1 MEQYFHSE
9 VVSIGEDAIEM
20 VEGGVVIFFGEPCP
34 VELAEVSIVH
44 KSIAHDPQRDPQ
56 PGDVLR
62 VGDAQVTVTAVGER
76 AGDNLRQLGHIV
88 VYCNPEV
95 GTNLLPGALH
105 AQGSLG
111 LPQPGATIELI
122 VGA

>member
-1 MEQYFHSE
+1 MSQYFHSE
-9 VVSIGEDAIEM
+9 VISIGEDALEM

-34 VELAEVSIVH
+34 AELAEVSIVH
-44 KSIAHDPQRDPQ
+44 KSIKHDPERDPQ

-62 VGDAQVTVTAVGER
+62 VGEARVTVTAVGER
-76 AGDNLRQLGHIV
+76 AGENLRQLGHIV
-88 VYCNPEV
+88 VYCNPAA

-105 AQGSLG
+105 AEGELG

-122 VGA
+122 AGA